1 MDGNAAPLLLGK
13 IPIYRIL
20 GCSGAGLNTPPAS
33 AISACTK
40 SKCNIYTEITVV
52 VCTASFCR
60 NNWDSY
66 FVVVMAAWALSLL
79 RFFLFDCCLFDSLC
93 LDYVHS
99 LLEFACAL
107 SFFLTFGFPFFKARK
122 SPDNTIHILQQ
133 AWWPGWR
140 MGNRVGWPPPQKKH
154 FLVPTVSTPLNVLS
168 SWFEG

>member
-1 MDGNAAPLLLGK
+1 MDGNAALLLLGK

-66 FVVVMAAWALSLL
+66 FVMVMAA
-79 RFFLFDCCLFDSLC
+79 
-93 LDYVHS
+93 
-99 LLEFACAL
+99 
-107 SFFLTFGFPFFKARK
+107 
-122 SPDNTIHILQQ
+122 
-133 AWWPGWR
+133 
-140 MGNRVGWPPPQKKH
+140 
-154 FLVPTVSTPLNVLS
+154 
-168 SWFEG
+168 

>member
-1 MDGNAAPLLLGK
+1 MDGNAALLLLGK

-52 VCTASFCR
+52 VCTASAGIIGTVILLWSWQPEPSACLGSFYSIVVCLIH
-60 NNWDSY
+60 
-66 FVVVMAAWALSLL
+66 FVWIM
-79 RFFLFDCCLFDSLC
+79 
-93 LDYVHS
+93 YIVHS

-133 AWWPGWR
+133 AWWPG
-140 MGNRVGWPPPQKKH
+140 
-154 FLVPTVSTPLNVLS
+154 
-168 SWFEG
+168 